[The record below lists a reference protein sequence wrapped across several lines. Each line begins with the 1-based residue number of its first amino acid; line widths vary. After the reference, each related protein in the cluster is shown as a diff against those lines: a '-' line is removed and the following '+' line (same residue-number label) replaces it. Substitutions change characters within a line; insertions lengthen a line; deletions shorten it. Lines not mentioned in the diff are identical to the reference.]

1 MNPAQPFIDACM
13 EETDRL
19 AIVELGGRSITHG
32 QLVQRVFGL
41 AEHLRANGVQKGD
54 HVLIQIPP
62 GIDLSLAI
70 LAVLWCGGVVVLLE
84 GGVGDDVY
92 LQRVQQL
99 NPTWLLIH
107 SKLVWIH
114 RLWGVRSLLS
124 KMEVD
129 VPPFPKSDTTSTMIL
144 SAAEL
149 QFEQESSDPVELDEQ
164 DDALIVFTGGTTN
177 APKCVRYGC
186 EALQHFLHHI
196 HLVLG
201 ERPINSFLADTPPQ
215 VLYAIKMGYTAY
227 VNKGRKLKRAI
238 NMLKLIE
245 SGKIDACFT
254 SPYLWIELLKS
265 KQITRLPD
273 SLHTIMLGSA
283 PVTKDFLRTLK
294 IITAPNTQILC
305 IYGMTEVGA
314 ISVVEATDKIN
325 WTGNGDLVGESLHP
339 LTVHLKK
346 DSTDSPMGEIVV
358 HSPSLYTGYWGRE
371 PRNQLDGLKTGDLG
385 RWVTIE
391 SKEMLVLEGR
401 LKDMIIRNGFNI
413 YPQTF
418 EHQLTEHFNS
428 KSKTTLV
435 YQTALIGVW
444 NTEKS
449 DEDVVLFVEWAAS
462 HKKPSAWFLSEA
474 KTVCGHQVAPDYF
487 FGLEQFPVTGRQNKL
502 DKKSLRHQAM
512 DLLGRVDT
520 LPSSSTQ

>member
-19 AIVELGGRSITHG
+19 AIVELGGRSITRG

-84 GGVGDDVY
+84 GGVGDEVY
-92 LQRVQQL
+92 LQRVEQL

-107 SKLVWIH
+107 TKLVWIH

-124 KMEVD
+124 KMEID

-149 QFEQESSDPVELDEQ
+149 QLKQESSEPVQLDEQ

-186 EALQHFLHHI
+186 DALQHFLHHI

-201 ERPINSFLADTPPQ
+201 ERPIDSFLADTPPQ

-227 VNKGRKLKRAI
+227 VNKGRKLKRAV

-245 SGKIDACFT
+245 SGQIDACFT

-283 PVTKDFLRTLK
+283 PVTKDFLKTLK
-294 IITAPNTQILC
+294 AIVAPSTQILC

-325 WTGNGDLVGESLHP
+325 WTGNGDLVGESLLP
-339 LTVHLKK
+339 LKVRLEK
-346 DSTDSPMGEIVV
+346 DSADSLMGEIVV

-371 PRNQLDGLKTGDLG
+371 PRNKLDGLKTGDLG
-385 RWVTIE
+385 RWVTVG

-418 EHQLTEHFNS
+418 EHQLTEQFN
-428 KSKTTLV
+428 KQAKETIV
-435 YQTALIGVW
+435 YQTALVGVW
-444 NTEKS
+444 NAERE
-449 DEDVVLFVEWAAS
+449 DEDVVLFVEWAS
-462 HKKPSAWFLSEA
+462 SNKKPSAWFISEA
-474 KTVCGHQVAPDYF
+474 NKICGHQVAPDYF

-512 DLLGRVDT
+512 HTLGRVD
-520 LPSSSTQ
+520 PKSPSSTQ